1 MESRD
6 DESGGDGG
14 RKQSKKK
21 LDKRIVLKN
30 EMEVCLTRLICRGL
44 IRCGISQK
52 DVGVMSP
59 YRSQLKLLSRSLQ
72 LFPQI
77 EVNTVDQYQGRDKEC
92 IVFSLVRSNSD
103 GQIGI
108 LLKDWRRI
116 NVAISRAK
124 SKLIILGS
132 LSTLEKSK
140 DANIVRFVQSIQKHK
155 WVLNLPKDGHRMYPT
170 L

>member
-1 MESRD
+1 
-6 DESGGDGG
+6 
-14 RKQSKKK
+14 
-21 LDKRIVLKN
+21 
-30 EMEVCLTRLICRGL
+30 
-44 IRCGISQK
+44 
-52 DVGVMSP
+52 MSP